1 MTYFSRSTFD
11 FLRDLAEHNDRD
23 WFTANRDRYEAHVKE
38 PAQRFI
44 LAVGEELDW
53 ISPHLRADPR
63 PAGGS
68 LFRIHRDVRFSKDKR
83 PYKEH
88 TGIQFRHSAGKD
100 AHAPGI
106 YLHIEPRNC
115 FVGMGAWRPDG
126 GALKR
131 IRTAL
136 VERPD
141 DWISATRDRGFTDA
155 LELSGESL
163 VRAPRGFDPDHPLA
177 DDLKRKDFVA
187 VRSVPQ
193 SFFTGTDLVEET
205 LSLSERG
212 RPMMAFLC
220 RALDVPF

>member
-1 MTYFSRSTFD
+1 MAYFTRGTFD
-11 FLRDLAEHNDRD
+11 FLRDLAENNDRD
-23 WFTANRDRYEAHVKE
+23 WFSAHRDRYEERVKE

-44 LAVGEELDW
+44 LAMGEELDR

-63 PAGGS
+63 PVGGS

-83 PYKEH
+83 PYKNH

-100 AHAPGI
+100 AHAPGL

-115 FVGMGAWRPDG
+115 FVGLGTWRPAG
-126 GALKR
+126 PALKR

-141 DWISATRDRGFTDA
+141 EWTAATRSPDFTEG
-155 LELSGESL
+155 LELAGDSL
-163 VRAPRGFDPDHPLA
+163 TRGPRGFDPEHPLA
-177 DDLKRKDFVA
+177 EDLKRKDFIA

-193 SFFTGTDLVEET
+193 SFFTSDDLVADT
-205 LSLSERG
+205 LDLAQRG
-212 RPMMAFLC
+212 RPLMAFLC
-220 RALDVPF
+220 EALEIPF